1 MDTSKHK
8 NADLDQLV
16 LMHDI
21 LKIFATEAYSSN
33 DPVENE
39 ISHHLHNGIDKLNDQ
54 INELILSGFDS
65 DYIKTECNYIGND
78 AETRAILCRIFTR
91 LNFKEGCDELG
102 LPL

>member
-16 LMHDI
+16 LMHDV
-21 LKIFATEAYSSN
+21 LKIFATEAYCSN
-33 DPVENE
+33 DPAENE
-39 ISHHLHNGIDKLNDQ
+39 ISHHLNNGIDKLNDK

-65 DYIKTECNYIGND
+65 DYIKTECNYIGNN
-78 AETRAILCRIFTR
+78 AETRSIILRVFTR
-91 LNFKEGCDELG
+91 MKFKEGFDELG